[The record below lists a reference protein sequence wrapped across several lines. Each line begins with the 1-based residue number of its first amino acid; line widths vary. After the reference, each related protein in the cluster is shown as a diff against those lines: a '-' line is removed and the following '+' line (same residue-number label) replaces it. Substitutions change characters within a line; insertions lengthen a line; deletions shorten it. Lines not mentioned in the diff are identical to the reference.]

1 MRKGRALFL
10 RLLAAGVIEMGTKVS
25 SLPLCTLS

>member
-10 RLLAAGVIEMGTKVS
+10 RVLAAAVIEMGAKVS
-25 SLPLCTLS
+25 SLPLRTLS